1 MVVDAHFSPE
11 LFAFLKD
18 LARNNRREWFA
29 GEKQRYEDV
38 AKGPA
43 QRFIVDVGSRLARV
57 SPNFLADPR
66 PVGGSMFRIY
76 RDTRFG
82 KDKTPYKTHVG
93 IQFRHKARKD
103 VHAPGFYLHLDPG
116 NCFIAAGI
124 WHPDTET
131 LARIREA
138 IASDSRGWR
147 RARDDRRFRA
157 IYELSGDSLA
167 RVPHGYDPA
176 HPFVDDLK
184 RKDFIAAT
192 PVAER
197 EVTSAKFPER
207 FVTICRAAAPFV
219 RFLCKAID
227 VPY

>member
-1 MVVDAHFSPE
+1 MAVEPHFSPE
-11 LFAFLKD
+11 LFSFLRD

-29 GEKQRYEDV
+29 VQKQRYEDV

-43 QRFIVDVGSRLARV
+43 QRFIADVGSHLARV
-57 SPNFLADPR
+57 SPSFLADPR

-116 NCFIAAGI
+116 RCFIAAGI

-131 LARIREA
+131 LAQIREA
-138 IASDSRGWR
+138 IDSDPRGWK

-157 IYELSGDSLA
+157 RYELSGDSLA
-167 RVPHGYDPA
+167 RAPHGYDPG
-176 HPFVDDLK
+176 HPLVDDLK
-184 RKDFIAAT
+184 RKDFIATT
-192 PVAER
+192 PVTER

-207 FVTICRAAAPFV
+207 FVAICSQAAPFV
-219 RFLCKAID
+219 RFLCRAID